1 MVDLNQILKD
11 HPYNPDSIRHLV
23 DEIKWAMDPFS
34 PQDVT
39 VYVNPLIDFAEY
51 KVYVEVKS
59 LPGYT
64 YSGIIDV
71 MAMRDM
77 YHPEDAPRLV
87 GQKAGEYF
95 RSIRIEPDD
104 NIILGEN

>member
-11 HPYNPDSIRHLV
+11 HPYNPDSIQHLV
-23 DEIKWAMDPFS
+23 DEIKWAMDPFD
-34 PQDVT
+34 PKEIT
-39 VYVNPLIDFAEY
+39 VYVERAIDFDEY
-51 KVYVEVKS
+51 RIEIEVKT

-64 YSGIIDV
+64 YKGVIDISQ
-71 MAMRDM
+71 MRDM
-77 YHPEDAPRLV
+77 YYPEHVPRLI
-87 GQKAGEYF
+87 GLQAGEYF